1 MRASVIRVGTRASQL
16 ALAQTGLVVD
26 ALKKR
31 NPSTRFKIIPIHSE
45 GDRDRS
51 FGLFKSGQVGV
62 FTKALEDKLLSGEID
77 VAVHSLKDLPTTI
90 HKKLLLVAF
99 PRRASACDVLVSA
112 KRSSLQNLPAG
123 SVVGTGSPRRK
134 QQIIR
139 LRPDITVADLRG
151 NLDTR
156 IKRALKRDGLDA
168 VLVAEAGLERIDR
181 YQRYAHRLKPDL
193 FLPAVGQGALA
204 LEVRRSD
211 IASSSIIKKINHIPT
226 EIAVSAERAFLKE
239 LRGGCRVPVGVH
251 VAIVGASLSIRAAV
265 FSVKSNDSV
274 SAKMSGPVTRRIQ
287 IARALAQKL
296 LKMGGR
302 HFLREARS

>member
-1 MRASVIRVGTRASQL
+1 MTAPVIRVGTRASRL
-16 ALAQTGLVVD
+16 ALAQTGLVVQ

-31 NPSTRFKIIPIHSE
+31 NPSARFKIIPIHSE
-45 GDRDRS
+45 GDRDLS

-62 FTKALEDKLLSGEID
+62 FTKALEDKLLSNEID

-90 HKKLLLVAF
+90 HKKLSLAAF
-99 PRRASACDVLVSA
+99 PKRASACDVLVSA
-112 KRSSLQNLPAG
+112 KRSSLKSLPAG

-134 QQIIR
+134 QQILR
-139 LRPDITVADLRG
+139 LRPDVCVMELRG

-156 IKRALKRDGLDA
+156 IKRALGRDGLDA
-168 VLVAEAGLERIDR
+168 VLVAEAGLERIDQ
-181 YQRYAHRLKPDL
+181 YQRYAYRLKPEV

-211 IASSSIIKKINHIPT
+211 SATLSIIKKMNHEAT

-251 VAIVGASLSIRAAV
+251 VSLVGSSLKIRASV
-265 FSVKSNDSV
+265 FSVNSHDSV
-274 SAKMSGPVTRRIQ
+274 SAVMSGPVIRRIK
-287 IARALAQKL
+287 IAQTLAQKL

-302 HFLREARS
+302 KFLREART

>member
-1 MRASVIRVGTRASQL
+1 MTTSVVRVGTRASQL
-16 ALAQTGLVVD
+16 ALAQTGLVVE
-26 ALKKR
+26 ALKIK
-31 NPSTRFKIIPIHSE
+31 NPSVLFKIIPIRSE
-45 GDRDRS
+45 GDSDQS

-62 FTKALEDKLLSGEID
+62 FTKALEDKLLSEEID

-90 HKKLLLVAF
+90 HKKLSLAAY
-99 PRRASACDVLVSA
+99 PKRASACDALVSA
-112 KRSSLQNLPAG
+112 KKWSLKNLPAG

-139 LRPDITVADLRG
+139 LRPDVVVTDLRG

-156 IKRALKRDGLDA
+156 IKRALKNDGLDA
-168 VLVAEAGLERIDR
+168 VLVAEAGLERIDQ
-181 YQRYAHRLKPDL
+181 YQKYAYRLKPEL

-211 IASSSIIKKINHIPT
+211 RRTSSIINKITHRPT
-226 EIAVSAERAFLKE
+226 EMAVSAERAFLKE

-251 VAIVGASLSIRAAV
+251 VAIAGSTLKIRAAV
-265 FSVKSNDSV
+265 YSVKSSDSV
-274 SAKMSGPVTRRIQ
+274 TAKMSGSVNKRIN
-287 IARALAQKL
+287 IAQALAQKL

-302 HFLREARS
+302 NFLREARS